1 MKKAFIF
8 DMDGVIVDSENAWIP
23 YEEKF
28 LKNLVGE
35 EIYTK
40 IGDTVGM
47 GVKIIYQRATECGL
61 NLDRKTFY
69 EKYDEQAEII
79 YKKAKITNN
88 FDKLCNFLVKNKI
101 KLGIVSSSR
110 KTWINM
116 VLPFLSFK
124 DKFEVIISLCDREDL
139 QSKPYPDGYLE
150 AMKKLNAK
158 PEETIIL
165 EDSNTGIQS
174 ATASGAYVISFSGNL
189 VPGYKQIKADVN
201 AKNMI
206 EVIKIV
212 EEIIVSGECKVFGTP
227 FSQNTITF

>member
-35 EIYTK
+35 KIYTK

-47 GVKIIYQRATECGL
+47 GVRMIYQRATECGL
-61 NLDRKTFY
+61 NLDRETFY
-69 EKYDEQAEII
+69 KKYDEQAEII

-88 FDKLCNFLVKNKI
+88 INTLVNFLISKNI
-101 KLGIVSSSR
+101 KLGLVSSSR
-110 KTWINM
+110 KTWVDM
-116 VLPFLSFK
+116 VLPQLSFK
-124 DKFEVIISLCDREDL
+124 DKFEIIISLCDREDL

-150 AMKKLNAK
+150 AMKKLNVK

-174 ATASGAYVISFSGNL
+174 AKASGAYVISFSENL
-189 VPGYKQIKADVN
+189 VPGYKQIKADAH
-201 AKNMI
+201 AKNMM
-206 EVIKIV
+206 EVISIVKKIM
-212 EEIIVSGECKVFGTP
+212 SGE
-227 FSQNTITF
+227 